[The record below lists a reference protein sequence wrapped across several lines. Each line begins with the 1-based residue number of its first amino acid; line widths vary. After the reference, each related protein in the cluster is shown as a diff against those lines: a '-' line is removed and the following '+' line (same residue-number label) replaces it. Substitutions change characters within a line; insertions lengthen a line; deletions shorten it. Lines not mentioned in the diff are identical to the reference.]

1 MSYLITKATLN
12 MSNGDKQI
20 IKEKINTPDV
30 EQFRNELHRLH
41 ECKSITLVYEELTTD
56 TETTQN

>member
-1 MSYLITKATLN
+1 MA
-12 MSNGDKQI
+12 NGDKQI
-20 IKEKINTPDV
+20 IKEKINTHDV